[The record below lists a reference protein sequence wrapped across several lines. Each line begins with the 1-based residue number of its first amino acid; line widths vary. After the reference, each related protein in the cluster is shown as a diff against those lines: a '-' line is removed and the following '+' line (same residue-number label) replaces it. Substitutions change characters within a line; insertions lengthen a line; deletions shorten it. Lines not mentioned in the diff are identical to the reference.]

1 MSKADEFDVAVVGGG
16 PAGLAA
22 AVLIADAGLRTVC
35 YRGVVR
41 ADPRTTAL
49 MTGAIRL
56 LDHIG
61 VWSALKPKSAPLRHL
76 RLIDDTDWSVKAPS
90 VTFDAAEL
98 GEDAFGWNI
107 PNEDLNAALCARID
121 GIQGLNLV
129 NSDIK
134 RVRPGA
140 HHVELEDAD
149 GGQVSARLVIG
160 ADGRNSLCRD
170 AAGIGITDWSYPQT
184 AIACSFAHEKPHD
197 DISTEL
203 HKAAGPFTLVPL
215 PGRHSSLVWVA
226 TPEKAR
232 EMAALPA
239 GAFEREL
246 TDEAHGLLGAISATT
261 PRGLFDIK
269 GMTVRDFAS
278 RRVALIGEA
287 AHVLPPIGAQGL
299 NLGLRDAALIAELVG
314 DARGRGDDIGC
325 DAVLR
330 EYDRRRRRDVAPR
343 IALVDLLNRSL
354 FSESLPLQGL
364 RGLGLF
370 MLDTVGPLRREV
382 MRHGME
388 PAGDLPRLMQ
398 K

>member
-1 MSKADEFDVAVVGGG
+1 MTDAAKFDVAVVGGG

-22 AVLIADAGLRTVC
+22 ALLIAETGLSTVC
-35 YRGVVR
+35 YRGAVR

-49 MTGAIRL
+49 MSGAIRL

-61 VWSALKPKSAPLRHL
+61 VWSPLKATSAPLRHL
-76 RLIDDTDWSVKAPS
+76 RLIDDTDWSIKAPS

-107 PNEDLNAALCARID
+107 PNEDLSKELCARID
-121 GIQGLNLV
+121 AFDGLSLV
-129 NSDIK
+129 ACDVT
-134 RVRPGA
+134 RVRPTGTD
-140 HHVELEDAD
+140 VKLEDAG
-149 GGQVSARLVIG
+149 GGQASARLVIG

-170 AAGIGITDWSYPQT
+170 AAGIGTTDWSYPQT
-184 AIACSFAHEKPHD
+184 AIACSFAHEKAHGD
-197 DISTEL
+197 TSTEF

-215 PGRHSSLVWVA
+215 PGRRSSLVWVA
-226 TPEKAR
+226 APEKAR
-232 EMAALPA
+232 EMAACSSED
-239 GAFEREL
+239 FEREL
-246 TDEAHGLLGAISATT
+246 TVEAHGLLGTVSAST

-269 GMTVRDFAS
+269 GMTAREFGKQ
-278 RRVALIGEA
+278 RVALIGEA
-287 AHVLPPIGAQGL
+287 AHVIPPIGAQGL
-299 NLGLRDAALIAELVG
+299 NLGLRDAALIAELVS
-314 DARGRGDDIGC
+314 DAHGRGDDIGA

-330 EYDRRRRRDVAPR
+330 EYDRRRQRDVAPR

-388 PAGDLPRLMQ
+388 PAGDAPRLMR